1 MNLIT
6 GHRIGNRI
14 IFNPCVFVLQMIQL
28 LYDIAL
34 RLGLGLILGVLLM
47 ILITIIET
55 AFFNYHKQIHL
66 LIVSILIALIIY
78 ALGDIGID
86 IFGI

>member
-1 MNLIT
+1 
-6 GHRIGNRI
+6 
-14 IFNPCVFVLQMIQL
+14 MIQL

-55 AFFNYHKQIHL
+55 AFYNYHKQIHL
-66 LIVSILIALIIY
+66 LIVVSLISLIIY

-86 IFGI
+86 ILRI

>member
-1 MNLIT
+1 
-6 GHRIGNRI
+6 
-14 IFNPCVFVLQMIQL
+14 
-28 LYDIAL
+28 
-34 RLGLGLILGVLLM
+34 LLM

>member
-1 MNLIT
+1 
-6 GHRIGNRI
+6 
-14 IFNPCVFVLQMIQL
+14 MIQL

-55 AFFNYHKQIHL
+55 AFYNYNKQIHL
-66 LIVSILIALIIY
+66 FIVAVLISLIIY

-86 IFGI
+86 ILGI